1 MVDDGDRDRYVGR
14 HSENARLV
22 AALDAAARGHG
33 STVIVGGEA
42 GIGKT
47 RLVEHLTITASER
60 GATVMGGAC
69 LPTGSGASPY
79 APFVEALRKLA
90 RSVEPGRLA
99 AVLGPAR
106 PEIAR
111 LLPELTHKTV
121 DAPGRQ
127 ESDRAGQTRLFEA
140 VLGVIERQAAN
151 APVVV
156 TIEDLQ
162 WADAGT
168 RGLLGFLSRNL
179 RQAPVLMIVT
189 LRMDELD
196 RRDPILAFVAELER
210 DPWVARIELGGLD
223 RTDLALLLRTLDADG
238 PSAEMVDE
246 VFVRSGGNPF
256 FVEQLAATGAHGPN
270 DRTLPPGLRDVLL
283 SRLAALPDDTQRTLR
298 AASAAGRRVDDQLL
312 AVVLDVPAGSL
323 ADALRPAV
331 AQRILVDVDVDLVE
345 GGLGGYG
352 FRHALLAEVAYG
364 ELLHGERD
372 RLHAAFGRELERRG
386 EIGGLPVTPAE
397 LAYHWVAARDH
408 GRAVPA
414 LVAAGEAAEGVYDFG
429 QAFRHY
435 ERALALW
442 DHGAGAD
449 PTRDR
454 VSILQ
459 RAAECAVL
467 IGAYARAVEY
477 GRTAI
482 TTEQISETV
491 DGQPDPG
498 RLGLLH
504 DRLRWFQWEAGDRA
518 GAEAAVAE
526 ALRLIPV
533 DPPSALRARALGQA
547 AGLRLF
553 AGDPRAAAS
562 MATEAHQAAQAA
574 GAASEEAL
582 ALGVLGWSEAVLGDV
597 DGGVATYRRGLSIA
611 ERLGGVEGIALAHAN
626 LAALLDRVGRTDA
639 SLAAARD
646 GVHLA
651 HRLGVARTYGGA
663 LMGHAVK
670 ALFDLGRW
678 DDAAAA
684 ADEGLE
690 LDPVGRSAIRLHL
703 YRGRIAANRGRFDV
717 AATQLD
723 RALELHQ
730 RSGGSAADRA
740 ALLAATAELAT
751 WERRLEAV
759 RSAVD
764 EGLASLDA
772 DVPLDPALGWLAWYA
787 LRAEADAATDARAR
801 HDDAALHGIEARVA
815 PLAARALGVGARV
828 QTTDRRFAAVGG
840 LCQGELARLRG
851 QVDAATWDRTALAW
865 DELGR
870 PAPAAYARYRA
881 GEAVLGARGDR
892 AIAADMLRRAH
903 RAATDLGAT
912 PLRLEIERLARH
924 ARIELGATSAKV
936 ADPGE
941 TFGLTDREREVIR
954 LVAAGRS
961 NQQIATDL
969 FITRK
974 TASVH
979 VSNILGKLGVANRVE
994 AAAVAHRLGLE
1005 AEPGEPGAVDES

>member
-14 HSENARLV
+14 QSENARLV
-22 AALDAAARGHG
+22 AALDAAARGDG

-47 RLVEHLTITASER
+47 RLVEHLTITASGR
-60 GATVMGGAC
+60 GATVLGGAC

-79 APFVEALRKLA
+79 APFVEALRQLA
-90 RSVEPGRLA
+90 RSLDPGRLA

-111 LLPELTHKTV
+111 LLPELSHKTV
-121 DAPGRQ
+121 DAHGPQ

-140 VLGVIERQAAN
+140 VLGVIERQAAI

-156 TIEDLQ
+156 TIEDVQ

-179 RQAPVLMIVT
+179 RQASVLMIVT
-189 LRMDELD
+189 LRTDELD

-210 DPWVARIELGGLD
+210 DPWVARIELRGLD
-223 RTDLALLLRTLDADG
+223 RTDLALLLRTLDADA
-238 PSAEMVDE
+238 PSADMVDE
-246 VFVRSGGNPF
+246 VFIRSGGNPF
-256 FVEQLAATGAHGPN
+256 FVEQLAATGAHEPN
-270 DRTLPPGLRDVLL
+270 DRTLPPGLRDVLIT
-283 SRLAALPDDTQRTLR
+283 RLAALPEDTQRTLR
-298 AASAAGRRVDDQLL
+298 AASAAGRRVDDELL

-331 AQRILVDVDVDLVE
+331 AQRILVDVDLVE

-386 EIGGLPVTPAE
+386 EIGGVPVTPAE

-414 LVAAGEAAEGVYDFG
+414 LVAAGEAAEAVYDFG

-442 DHGAGAD
+442 EHSAGAD

-477 GRTAI
+477 GRIAI
-482 TTEQISETV
+482 TTEQIAETV
-491 DGQPDPG
+491 DGLPHPG

-518 GAEAAVAE
+518 AAEAAVAE
-526 ALRLIPV
+526 ALRLIPAE
-533 DPPSALRARALGQA
+533 PPSALRARALGQS

-553 AGDPRAAAS
+553 AGDPRAAAPI
-562 MATEAHQAAQAA
+562 ATEAIQTAQAA

-611 ERLGGVEGIALAHAN
+611 ERLGGVEGIALGHAN
-626 LAALLDRVGRTDA
+626 LAALLDRVGRTEA

-646 GVHLA
+646 GVHIA
-651 HRLGVARTYGGA
+651 QRLGVARTYGGA
-663 LMGHAVK
+663 LMGHVVK

-690 LDPVGRSAIRLHL
+690 LDPVGRSAIRLHI
-703 YRGRIAANRGRFDV
+703 YRGRIAANRGRFEV
-717 AATQLD
+717 AAAQLD
-723 RALELHQ
+723 RAVELDQ

-751 WERRLEAV
+751 WERRLDAV

-815 PLAARALGVGARV
+815 PLAARALGVGARI

-851 QVDAATWDRTALAW
+851 QVDAATWERTALAW

-870 PAPAAYARYRA
+870 PAPAAYARYRV

-892 AIAADMLRRAH
+892 AIAADMLRRAY
-903 RAATDLGAT
+903 RAAAELGAT
-912 PLRLEIERLARH
+912 PLRAEIERLARH
-924 ARIELGATSAKV
+924 ARIELGATSAKA
-936 ADPGE
+936 ADPSE

-961 NQQIATDL
+961 NQQIAADL

-1005 AEPGEPGAVDES
+1005 AEPGVPGASEES